1 MSWRDKKMVQ
11 EIIDG
16 VFKVMDSIF
25 GPFFHLTSDTKLSLL
40 IGVFLVAT
48 LVSAIII
55 AISHRLVDQKRM
67 KELKAEIAKYQKKI
81 KKARDRRDL
90 KKATALQNEMMKY
103 NKEMMGMSLR
113 PMMYTF
119 IPIIIIFTWLRR
131 YEYLNDFIAQQ
142 GYLIAL
148 PFVIPKFGTTLG
160 WFGWYI
166 LCSFPTSILIKK
178 IFKIEGP

>member
-1 MSWRDKKMVQ
+1 MAQD
-11 EIIDG
+11 ILGGFYGI
-16 VFKVMDSIF
+16 MDMIF
-25 GPFFHLTSDTKLSLL
+25 GPLFHLTSDTKLGLL

-48 LVSAIII
+48 LVSAIIV
-55 AISHRLVDQKRM
+55 AISHRLIDQKRM
-67 KELKAEIAKYQKKI
+67 KELKGEVAKYQRKI

-90 KKATALQNEMMKY
+90 KRASALQNEMMKY
-103 NKEMMGMSLR
+103 NKEMMVMSLR

-119 IPIIIIFTWLRR
+119 IPIIVIFTWLRQ
-131 YEYLNDFIAQQ
+131 YEYLNEFIAQN

-148 PFVIPKFGTTLG
+148 PFVIPKFGNTLG

>member
-1 MSWRDKKMVQ
+1 VAED
-11 EIIDG
+11 IFGGIFDI
-16 VFKVMDSIF
+16 MDMIF
-25 GPFFHLTSDTKLSLL
+25 GPLFHLTSDPKLGLL
-40 IGVFLVAT
+40 VGVFLVAT

-55 AISHRLVDQKRM
+55 AISHRMVDQKRM

-90 KKATALQNEMMKY
+90 KRASALQNEMMKY

-119 IPIIIIFTWLRR
+119 IPIIVIFTWLRQ
-131 YEYLNDFIAQQ
+131 YEYLNEFIAQN

-148 PFVIPKFGTTLG
+148 PFVIPKFGSTLG

>member
-1 MSWRDKKMVQ
+1 
-11 EIIDG
+11 
-16 VFKVMDSIF
+16 MDDFFYPI
-25 GPFFHLTSDTKLSLL
+25 FHLTSDPKLNLL
-40 IGVFLVAT
+40 IGIFLVAT
-48 LVSAIII
+48 LISAIIVGI
-55 AISHRLVDQKRM
+55 TNKLVDQKRM
-67 KELKAEIAKYQKKI
+67 KELKAEIAKYQEKI

-90 KKATALQNEMMKY
+90 KKATSLQNEMMKY

-119 IPIIIIFTWLRR
+119 LPIIIIFTWLRQ
-131 YEYLNDFIAQQ
+131 YDYLKEFISQQ
-142 GYLIAL
+142 GYLITL
-148 PFVIPKFGTTLG
+148 PFVVPKFGTTIG